1 MPLSNN
7 PLKDYSAIAEN
18 TKIAFKSGTQTA
30 LNIMIQQGG
39 AEEGTFY
46 LTTDTHK
53 LYVGRKKTSD
63 NKVYPEQVSRGVTVV
78 GTAEELPN
86 PAPSG
91 AIEEGELF
99 YVTNKNI
106 LAALKY
112 IPADNSATPPVSAH
126 YEWVQINPPTGID
139 EVLTSA
145 SQATN
150 DPNVDI
156 RTTIA
161 TAAGNQIGA
170 FKIAAGDNVTL
181 TAGSDSVDL
190 GISGTKANQGKITI
204 SATDTT
210 YKAGVE
216 TNSLT
221 NNDATI
227 GLKSNSN
234 TTLDTDKIHIQ
245 GANSVAVSSD
255 ATTNTVTV
263 SGINLTGVAIDNI
276 TTSIGGFTIGLAGTS
291 GNGNALNVSG
301 SFSPVIKYGATS
313 GYSEPASTVAFNQ
326 NTEVKFV
333 NGIATLNTYTKEQAD
348 QAITDAVNAKLATAN
363 AMTYKGVVTSANAA
377 GDTTSLWEQVSHN
390 GAHNGD
396 VYKVSAVNSD
406 SKITING
413 QDAKVGDLIIISGTE
428 VNGEV
433 PIPNNNAN
441 GLLGVCDLIPSGDE
455 PEFVATPITS
465 ATRDNVSGFWITD
478 AKVTNSNLLTA
489 NFISGDKIDITS
501 ALARNELTG
510 EIEEKTENITI
521 AHSVTSR
528 TDSTTE
534 ALQNN
539 GTANAVLTKA
549 AANATDTI
557 GMDAWEL
564 FAFSDP
570 TKALV
575 TDEYG
580 HVTGFKGKKINFQH
594 NYVDSIDV
602 SYNASNGNIGLTANN
617 NIAGFNSAS
626 PSMLKFT
633 SETLQIKGNVDQ
645 SHPENNAL
653 KIDFVWGT
661 F

>member
-18 TKIAFKSGTQTA
+18 TKIAFKSGTQAA

-99 YVTNKNI
+99 YITNKNI

-112 IPADNSATPPVSAH
+112 IPADSSATPPVSAH

-216 TNSLT
+216 SNDL
-221 NNDATI
+221 NHNDATI

-234 TTLDTDKIHIQ
+234 TALDTDKIHIQ
-245 GANSVAVSSD
+245 GANSVAVSSN

-263 SGINLTGVAIDNI
+263 SGINLTGVTVDNI

-291 GNGNALNVSG
+291 GNGDALNVSG
-301 SFSPVIKYGATS
+301 SFSPAIKYGATS

-363 AMTYKGVVTSANAA
+363 AMTYKGTVTSANAA
-377 GDTTSLWEQVSHN
+377 GDTTSLWQQVSHN

-406 SKITING
+406 SPITIND
-413 QDAKVGDLIIISGTE
+413 QVAKVGDLIIISGTE
-428 VNGEV
+428 TNGEV
-433 PIPNNNAN
+433 PIPNNNAA
-441 GLLGVCDLIPSGDE
+441 GLLTVCDLIPSGDE

-465 ATRDNVSGFWITD
+465 ATRDNASGFQIAD
-478 AKVTNSNLLTA
+478 GKVVNSNLLTTR
-489 NFISGDKIDITS
+489 FISGNKIDVTS
-501 ALARNELTG
+501 ALDSNDATG
-510 EIEEKTENITI
+510 KTENITI
-521 AHSVTSR
+521 AHSATSR
-528 TDSTTE
+528 TDSVAE

-549 AANATDTI
+549 VANATDSI
-557 GMDAWEL
+557 GMDTWEL

-626 PSMLKFT
+626 PSLLKFT